1 MRSGFRRLAGRRAGR
16 PVTGARWLR
25 PQLVLLLLL
34 VAAWF
39 LWSGMFKPVLVVL
52 GVISCVIIVYIVKR
66 MGNFDPGVFAFRYN
80 LRLFGFWFWLL
91 GEIVRSSIEVAR
103 VVLRRPMRLNTEVV
117 EMPVDDL
124 DHVDQALLGNSITLT
139 PGTLTLDT
147 RQNTLTVHALT
158 PEGAQALREG
168 GMKRRVAALRG
179 NDSP

>member
-1 MRSGFRRLAGRRAGR
+1 MRSGSRRLTGRSAGR
-16 PVTGARWLR
+16 PATGARWLR

-39 LWSGMFKPVLVVL
+39 LWSGVFKPVLVVL
-52 GVISCVIIVYIVKR
+52 GVISCLLTVYVVRR

-80 LRLFGFWFWLL
+80 LRLIGFWFWLL
-91 GEIVRSSIEVAR
+91 REIARSSIQVAR
-103 VVLRRPMRLNTEVV
+103 VVLRQPMRLNTEVV
-117 EMPVDDL
+117 EVPVDDL

-158 PEGAQALREG
+158 PEGAQALRKGE
-168 GMKRRVAALRG
+168 MKQRVAALRG
-179 NDSP
+179 NDSS